1 MKLIK
6 FQQMTVAGL
15 MAFGLTSLAQ
25 QALTIEQLPAPVQ
38 NVLKT
43 ETKNGPVNNVQQL
56 NKSGKVVYQVGFQQ
70 ANGEKNIYLNPDGSY
85 YQEIAAS
92 TNAPIAYSGRSFDVK
107 IEQLPANVQ
116 SVIKSE
122 TSNGPIQRIQ
132 QMAHNGRAIYKVMYQ
147 KPDGSQK
154 VVYLNKDGTYVSDQA
169 QTAVGAPPANTTGS
183 RTSLSNASKVT
194 FAQLPAPVQRAI
206 KASAGAASVEDVD
219 KGMLNGKTVYE
230 AAFKQNGQTV
240 ELRVDEQGNVI
251 QDTQDQAILSNQK

>member
-1 MKLIK
+1 MKLKK
-6 FQQMTVAGL
+6 FQQMAVASL
-15 MAFGLTSLAQ
+15 VAFGLTSFAQ
-25 QALTIEQLPAPVQ
+25 QTLTIEQLPAPVQ

-56 NKSGKVVYQVGFQQ
+56 NKSGKVVYQIGFQQ
-70 ANGEKNIYLNPDGSY
+70 AGGEKNIYLNPDGSY
-85 YQEIAAS
+85 YQETAAS
-92 TNAPIAYSGRSFDVK
+92 TNSPIAYSGRSFDVK
-107 IEQLPANVQ
+107 TEQLPENVQ
-116 SVIKSE
+116 RVIKSE
-122 TSNGPIQRIQ
+122 TSNGPVQRIQ

-169 QTAVGAPPANTTGS
+169 QTAVGAPPATATGS

-194 FAQLPAPVQRAI
+194 FAQLPAAVQKAI
-206 KASAGAASVEDVD
+206 KANAGAAPVEDVD
-219 KGMLNGKTVYE
+219 KGMLNGKTIYE

-251 QDTQDQAILSNQK
+251 QDAQDQAILSNQK